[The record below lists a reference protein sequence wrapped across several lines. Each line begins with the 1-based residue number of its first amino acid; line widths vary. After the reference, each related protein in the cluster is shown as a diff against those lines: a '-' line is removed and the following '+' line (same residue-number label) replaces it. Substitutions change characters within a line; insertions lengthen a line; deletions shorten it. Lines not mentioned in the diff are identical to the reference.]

1 MLVRDT
7 ARSYGTEKTSPSVRT
22 LDEVKNELDRCKR
35 SIKVLEEGIEDHK
48 TGWADDTEGLDRLE
62 RKLESAQ
69 SDRTRLEKEL
79 RSHPDYY
86 ADKYQNYSRLDK
98 AATGILGSTLATV
111 PVIVRTTVD
120 AKKEAEAK
128 MESESYA
135 AALQA
140 EKTAWNKLN
149 DYAASYIGSF
159 DMIDQSEL
167 DRLNRNY
174 QQASAD
180 RKRIGAQYEQPVDM
194 DSWGMRKMAESSWL
208 KNSATEGMSGTGKTL
223 ADTAIDIGQGAALL
237 PLMAGGAGIY
247 TAGVAANA
255 AAEDMYEQTAKG
267 RSANAALSSGAMT
280 AGMEVIGSKFG
291 DIKGADTK
299 ITVKA
304 VYNALRSRDIA
315 SVQNFGRQL
324 CEKTGFEFTREGAL
338 YLMDYL
344 ADKAIQNPN
353 EEFTLTAFAQSAILH
368 KISGF
373 AEKSTDSLLKE
384 LNKAWKHFD

>member
-7 ARSYGTEKTSPSVRT
+7 ARSYETTKTTSGART
-22 LDEVKNELDRCKR
+22 LDVVKRDLDRCER

-111 PVIVRTTVD
+111 PVIAETAAAANKEVVTRM
-120 AKKEAEAK
+120 EAED
-128 MESESYA
+128 YT

-208 KNSATEGMSGTGKTL
+208 KNSATEGMSGAGKTI
-223 ADTAIDIGQGAALL
+223 AETAVNVGQGVSLL
-237 PLMAGGAGIY
+237 PLMAAGAGAY

-267 RSANAALSSGAMT
+267 KSANAALGSGALT
-280 AGMEVIGSKFG
+280 AGAEVIGSKFG

-315 SVQNFGRQL
+315 SIQNFGRKL
-324 CEKTGFEFTREGAL
+324 FEKTGFEFTREGAL

-353 EEFTLTAFAQSAILH
+353 EEFTLTAFSQSAISH

-384 LNKAWKHFD
+384 LNKAWKRLD

>member
-111 PVIVRTTVD
+111 PVIAETASAANKEVVARM
-120 AKKEAEAK
+120 EAED
-128 MESESYA
+128 YA

-180 RKRIGAQYEQPVDM
+180 RKRIGTQYEQPVDM

-208 KNSATEGMSGTGKTL
+208 KTSATEGMSGTGKTL

-280 AGMEVIGSKFG
+280 AGVEIVSG
-291 DIKGADTK
+291 K
-299 ITVKA
+299 IMDANNPYKV
-304 VYNALRSRDIA
+304 A
-315 SVQNFGRQL
+315 SVKQVYQAIRDGNADVIKVLSKGLIFT
-324 CEKTGFEFTREGAL
+324 TGQDFANYAVNYF
-338 YLMDYL
+338 
-344 ADKAIQNPN
+344 ADKVVREPN
-353 EEFTLTAFAQSAILH
+353 AQFDINDFWRMAASSRASQIIENKQQTFWSAVE
-368 KISGF
+368 S
-373 AEKSTDSLLKE
+373 AWNTD
-384 LNKAWKHFD
+384 

>member
-111 PVIVRTTVD
+111 PVIAET
-120 AKKEAEAK
+120 ASAANKEVVAR
-128 MESESYA
+128 MEVEDYA

-208 KNSATEGMSGTGKTL
+208 KNSATEGMSKFGEIL
-223 ADTAIDIGQGAALL
+223 ADKAIDLGQGAALSTL
-237 PLMAGGAGIY
+237 ALLGPEASLAG
-247 TAGVAANA
+247 TAANA
-255 AAEDMYEQTAKG
+255 AAENMYEQAKNEK
-267 RSANAALSSGAMT
+267 SAGNTLLGGMAAASLET
-280 AGMEVIGSKFG
+280 AGEKVSEWAKK
-291 DIKGADTK
+291 KGKD
-299 ITVKA
+299 
-304 VYNALRSRDIA
+304 
-315 SVQNFGRQL
+315 
-324 CEKTGFEFTREGAL
+324 L
-338 YLMDYL
+338 YTWL
-344 ADKAIQNPN
+344 
-353 EEFTLTAFAQSAILH
+353 E
-368 KISGF
+368 
-373 AEKSTDSLLKE
+373 
-384 LNKAWKHFD
+384 KAWNEFD